1 MRESPAILR
10 DVNFKPLQVLSTLNI
25 NIQYKAAVNINNCSV
40 NVSTSMKA
48 LPRIPALRKLKIIFL
63 IVVLLWTAAW
73 ISRPTVSEFMADVFV
88 STKQEGA
95 GNGHNIIPT
104 TRPAISKAERRK
116 LFLAFSYGD
125 QLTRATES
133 LLALAAIAKHGNRN
147 VVVPF
152 VKDSRFYG
160 TKLDNNTGTLSRYFD
175 LKELNIKLDS
185 YGYGLLV
192 SWEHFQKYCR
202 PRLDVL
208 LIFFYP
214 AQNVG
219 ASRISTSQRQHLN
232 KEGWTLCSDTK
243 YRKIIQGFEIRRSV
257 CINPELF
264 TSVEKLEGEVLR
276 NSPCVGIAD
285 WRGIGS
291 GRTHFFLPSNIPSPF
306 SIRHEVP
313 ISQQLLQLAQ
323 EFMYERLGN
332 NFISVH
338 IRSEW
343 VLIRSRGASINH
355 LLECLKQVASKVQ
368 EIKRKIRVDKIFLA
382 TDFTKT
388 GSGSYTVQL
397 ARKKSKLLGD
407 FLDKKLENPE
417 TFELPS
423 TVDLSDRGSI
433 AIVEMSILSAGKK
446 LFLVGGGSFEDWMK
460 AKFELVDNNVAVKIC
475 YRKRTHT

>member
-1 MRESPAILR
+1 
-10 DVNFKPLQVLSTLNI
+10 
-25 NIQYKAAVNINNCSV
+25 
-40 NVSTSMKA
+40 MKT
-48 LPRIPALRKLKIIFL
+48 LPRILSFRKLSTIFVV
-63 IVVLLWTAAW
+63 VVLLWTAAW
-73 ISRPTVSEFMADVFV
+73 ISRPTVSEFLADVLV
-88 STKQEGA
+88 SEKQGGA
-95 GNGHNIIPT
+95 GSGRNITPT
-104 TRPAISKAERRK
+104 MRTPQSKAKRK

-133 LLALAAIAKHGNRN
+133 LLALAAVAKHGDRN

-152 VKDSRFYG
+152 VKDSKFYG
-160 TKLDNNTGTLSRYFD
+160 RRIDNNTGTLSRYFD

-185 YGYGLLV
+185 HGYGLLV
-192 SWEHFQKYCR
+192 TWEHFQKHCHQ
-202 PRLDVL
+202 RLDVL
-208 LIFFYP
+208 LTFFYSD
-214 AQNVG
+214 QNNG
-219 ASRISTSQRQHLN
+219 ASKISTTQRQHLN

-243 YRKIIQGFEIRRSV
+243 CTKIIQGFEIRRTV
-257 CINPELF
+257 CINPELL

-276 NSPCVGIAD
+276 DSPCVGIAE

-313 ISQQLLQLAQ
+313 ISLRLLQIAQ
-323 EFMYERLGN
+323 EFVYKRLGN

-343 VLIRSRGASINH
+343 VLRNRGASLNH
-355 LLECLKQVASKVQ
+355 LLECLKQLVSKVQ
-368 EIKRKIRVDKIFLA
+368 EIKRKIRVSKIFLA

-407 FLDKKLENPE
+407 FLDKKLKNPE
-417 TFELPS
+417 TFDPS
-423 TVDLSDRGSI
+423 TVELSDRGSI

-446 LFLVGGGSFEDWMK
+446 LFLVGGGNFEDWMNT
-460 AKFELVDNNVAVKIC
+460 KFELVDNNVAVKIC
-475 YRKRTHT
+475 YRRRSHR